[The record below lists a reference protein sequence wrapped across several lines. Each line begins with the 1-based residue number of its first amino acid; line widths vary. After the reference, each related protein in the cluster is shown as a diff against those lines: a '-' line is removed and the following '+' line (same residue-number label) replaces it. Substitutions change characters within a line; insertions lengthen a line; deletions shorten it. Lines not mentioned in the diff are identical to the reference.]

1 MVNKH
6 YKKTKKSF
14 KSKHRKGTNYF
25 FEEKEIKTVKNPG
38 SNIKIFLK
46 KKNKKSL
53 ISEKLL
59 ISS

>member
-1 MVNKH
+1 M
-6 YKKTKKSF
+6 KKTKKSF
-14 KSKHRKGTNYF
+14 KNKHRKGTNYF